1 MAETARSRYATE
13 PMYNIK
19 AVVQK
24 TGIPADTVRA
34 WERRYGVPLPK
45 RTETGRRLYSDYDVA
60 SIRWLRERTIA
71 GMTISQAI
79 QQLRLLG
86 DEAFAE
92 TPPERDRGPR
102 NPAILAEELLAAL
115 LAFDEQRASAIVS
128 EAFALYRI
136 EEVCLDLFSPVVAGI
151 DEQWRQQEATITQ
164 RHFAS
169 HFLQHHLT
177 TLRQT
182 YTSAVARGTIVTAC
196 APDEGHELG
205 ALILAIFLVRRAWRV
220 IHLGAN
226 VPIADLVQTVSS
238 LQPALVCLSASNPH
252 TAQTLIAAGI
262 AIAQLPGLR
271 PLVTFDGAPFN
282 TDEAL
287 RAQVP
292 GHYLGADAQASAD
305 RVEELIA
312 S

>member
-1 MAETARSRYATE
+1 
-13 PMYNIK
+13 MYNIK

-79 QQLRLLG
+79 QLLRLLG

-102 NPAILAEELLAAL
+102 NPAILAGELLAAL

-151 DEQWRQQEATITQ
+151 DERWRQQEATATQ

-169 HFLQHHLT
+169 HFIQHHLT

-182 YTSAVARGTIVTAC
+182 YASAVARGTIVTAC

-205 ALILAIFLVRRAWRV
+205 ALILAVLLVRRAWRV

-226 VPIADLVQTVSS
+226 VPIADFVQTVSS

-252 TAQTLIAAGI
+252 TAQTLVATGT

-271 PLVTFDGAPFN
+271 PVFTFGGAPFT

-292 GHYLGADAQASAD
+292 GHYLGTDAQTGAD
-305 RVEELIA
+305 RVEELLA